1 MRRLAVL
8 PLFAAACIIGE
19 DPVEEVNPK
28 RLTDQSGA
36 VFGWDCTQ
44 YTGCE
49 VRRISG
55 SAPLPSCEGD
65 DRAWYGYSWS
75 RFISID
81 GACVDPRGYGGWE
94 FVDEWSRMIVC
105 ETDADCPQL
114 NFFLEPDEFE
124 CRAGYCQSTDHIAY
138 PPDALPRRFEMIDL
152 CLGDVAREDG
162 WSDSEEFWA
171 ALDEACPADAPRQP
185 CKSLPPGCPD
195 TRE

>member
-8 PLFAAACIIGE
+8 PLLAAACIIGE
-19 DPVEEVNPK
+19 DPVEELNPK

-36 VFGWDCTQ
+36 VFAWDCTQ

-55 SAPLPSCEGD
+55 SAPLPAC
-65 DRAWYGYSWS
+65 DRDYDPWYGYSWS

-81 GACVDPRGYGGWE
+81 GACVIPGGYGAWE

-105 ETDADCPQL
+105 EADTDCPQL
-114 NFFLEPDEFE
+114 NFFVDPDAFE
-124 CRAGYCQSTDHIAY
+124 CRAGYCQSTNLAAY
-138 PPDALPRRFEMIDL
+138 PVKELPRRFEMIDL

-162 WSDSEEFWA
+162 WDEGEAFWA
-171 ALDEACPADAPRQP
+171 ALDEACPADDPREP
-185 CKSLPPGCPD
+185 CVSLPPGCPD
-195 TRE
+195 TRG